1 MTIEIQLSDSET
13 VALQHKAQAVGQDL
27 PAYVGDIL
35 RREARRPFRTLQQIT
50 KDVEKQR
57 GEPLDMSADEIA
69 EMLEIAKHEM
79 RAERR
84 LRAAQ

>member
-1 MTIEIQLSDSET
+1 
-13 VALQHKAQAVGQDL
+13 
-27 PAYVGDIL
+27 
-35 RREARRPFRTLQQIT
+35 
-50 KDVEKQR
+50 
-57 GEPLDMSADEIA
+57 MSADEIA

>member
-1 MTIEIQLSDSET
+1 MTIEIQLNDSEA
-13 VALQHKAQAVGQDL
+13 VALQQKAQAVGQDL
-27 PAYVGDIL
+27 PAYVSDIL
-35 RREARRPFRTLQQIT
+35 RREARRPFRTLRQIT
-50 KDVEKQR
+50 EDIEKQR
-57 GEPLDMSADEIA
+57 GEPLNMTEDEIA